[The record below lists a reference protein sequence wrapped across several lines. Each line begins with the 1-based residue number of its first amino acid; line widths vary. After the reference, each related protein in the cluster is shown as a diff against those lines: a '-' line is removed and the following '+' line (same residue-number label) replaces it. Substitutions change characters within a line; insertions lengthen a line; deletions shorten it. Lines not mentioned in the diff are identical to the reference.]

1 MASESVVAVMQLLA
15 RFRFVPSDVIREEC
29 FSGYKTE
36 SQVRIA
42 NRTLKQLRDRG
53 LVDSEIVFGRT
64 WVHWL
69 TEEGARAND
78 VEGGRGVGPKLA
90 LGVLAVFTPDLL
102 RDAVAREDTTALQRV
117 SGIGK
122 KGAQRLILELGTKLG
137 PATGGRPGAKT
148 PGGGT
153 AESDVIDA
161 LIGLGWAERE
171 AHEAFAEAH
180 AAFPEGDVATLLR
193 ASLQTIGQ
201 RR

>member
-1 MASESVVAVMQLLA
+1 MISSLRGTVLYIGQNLLHLDVGGVGFAIQATPATLAELRVNSEATVHTSLVVREDSLTLFGFADADEREVFDILQSV
-15 RFRFVPSDVIREEC
+15 S
-29 FSGYKTE
+29 
-36 SQVRIA
+36 
-42 NRTLKQLRDRG
+42 
-53 LVDSEIVFGRT
+53 
-64 WVHWL
+64 
-69 TEEGARAND
+69 
-78 VEGGRGVGPKLA
+78 GVGPKLA